1 MVSLTSRDQNMKKEG
16 WSTVPQA
23 AERLRKE
30 GERGDTGFGR
40 VRSLMTS
47 TTGRKTWREQVLERE
62 GIRACVSI
70 TLREEAEGHATPA
83 PWPQMRGTEVDSLP
97 KLNLL
102 DRLRT

>member
-1 MVSLTSRDQNMKKEG
+1 MKKEG

-47 TTGRKTWREQVLERE
+47 TTWGKSWREQVLEWG
-62 GIRACVSI
+62 GIRVYVSI
-70 TLREEAEGHATPA
+70 TLREEAAGHATPA
-83 PWPQMRGTEVDSLP
+83 PWPQMRGPEVDSLP
-97 KLNLL
+97 KLSLS
-102 DRLRT
+102 D